1 MKHTKPS
8 YNLIHKITFSFS
20 GARIFACESEKK
32 NRIYLVEEEGVALW
46 ERRSEVVVGEGERV
60 SEIGNGEE

>member
-8 YNLIHKITFSFS
+8 YNLIHKITFNFS
-20 GARIFACESEKK
+20 GVGIFACESEKK